1 MRLVA
6 LELFKL
12 RTQRAMTVILL
23 FAFLLSALSFVA
35 TAISLNSGVIPG
47 FDLTS
52 EVAQRQL
59 LSAGGGTTLILVFA
73 VMGITGEYRHRTIT
87 STFLGT
93 PERHRVL
100 IAKLFAYIIVAIS
113 YGICVASIVTG
124 VTLIFLSVQ
133 DVALV
138 VGWDQIL
145 FDYLRE
151 LAVMSLYAG
160 FGLGIGAIIA
170 NQVAAIAVVLL
181 EPIGSSILTGLLPE
195 VGRWTPT
202 QVATAFG
209 RESDVAVFGGI
220 FEEILSR
227 GAAGFF
233 FLGYVVLFL
242 ALAVFVTRKRDIT

>member
-1 MRLVA
+1 VKLVA

-100 IAKLFAYIIVAIS
+100 IAKLFAYMIVAVA
-113 YGICVASIVTG
+113 YGTVVACIATG
-124 VTLIFLSVQ
+124 ATLAFLSVQ
-133 DVALV
+133 DVTMV
-138 VGWDQIL
+138 VGWDKIL
-145 FDYLRE
+145 LDYVRE

-160 FGLGIGAIIA
+160 FGLGVGAIIA
-170 NQVAAIAVVLL
+170 NQVAAMALVLL
-181 EPIGSSILTGLLPE
+181 EPIGSSVLTGLLPE

-209 RESDVAVFGGI
+209 MESDAAVFGG
-220 FEEILSR
+220 FSQEILAP

-242 ALAVFVTRKRDIT
+242 ALAIFVTRKRDIT